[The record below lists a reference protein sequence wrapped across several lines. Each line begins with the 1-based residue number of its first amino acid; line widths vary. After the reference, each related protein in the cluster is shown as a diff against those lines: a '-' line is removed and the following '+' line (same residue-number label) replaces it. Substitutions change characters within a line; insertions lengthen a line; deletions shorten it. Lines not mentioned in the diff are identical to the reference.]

1 MQVNILKISFLFLFH
16 CIFSTSLFAQ
26 PIPKSIPNLKAWYRA
41 DSLITLTGGAVSSWG
56 DASGGG
62 FTALQGTV
70 ANRPIPTTVASLNN
84 KAVVRFDGSNDFLLV
99 NTFNQSQPLTVFAI
113 WKVSGT
119 NANTANVLFDGIDAT
134 NRLALFAY
142 QAEIRAVG
150 GGTSLSYA
158 KAIPTNYLLNS
169 ILYNGSAQSEIYESG
184 VKKASNNIIGSNVLT
199 GLNIGR
205 LYTNNAGFLNGDIA
219 EMIFYD
225 RALDSIERQ
234 QVERYLRNKYA
245 PPVTLGNDTIVN
257 SFCPFVLNAQKPWFS
272 SYLWNTGANTASISI
287 AQSGIY
293 SVAVTDIFG
302 YKSYDTIQVTLPS
315 KDSLHFVPQSRTLC
329 YGDSTL
335 LSVALQNKGFSFT
348 WNTGATTET
357 IYAKNAG
364 NYSVTITDAQ
374 GCSVK
379 SDTLV
384 VKVDSLSVLA
394 SLGNDT
400 SMCAGNKIA
409 LQRGQIPG
417 LTYLWSDGS
426 TMPTLAI
433 INSGSYSLLAT
444 TANGC
449 EFRDTILVTIS
460 GVAPTVTFTADTVCF
475 GASTSFFPT
484 TIPSV
489 VDSLFWD
496 FGGGLNSKQI
506 SPMVTLPA
514 FGNVS
519 ASLTAYSNGCSAI
532 IIDTAYVYKNP
543 VAGIASQDT
552 FCLNSPAT
560 FSEANIISPEQ
571 TVQTWEWDISSIGT
585 FNTSSVSTSFS
596 SLGNYFVKHKVVTD
610 KQCSDSTTKNIII
623 APAVAPPTAIALTS
637 PVDLSSFLVGTI
649 TFSWSS
655 ANNANKYKLQ
665 VSTDTAFQTIIEN
678 TSTTNT
684 SATLTIPES
693 SVFYYWRV
701 IALNRCGDSSVSLY
715 RTFSVFKVTTIPNL
729 KAWYRAD
736 SLITLTGGAVS
747 SWGDASGGGFTA
759 LQGTAANRPIPT
771 TVASLNNKPVVRFD
785 GSNDFLLV
793 NTFNQNQPLTVFA
806 IWKVSGTNTTSANT
820 LFDGVDATNR
830 LTFMAYQ
837 GELRAVGGGTAL
849 GYAKGIPTNY
859 LLNSILYNGSSQSE
873 IYESGVK
880 KTSSNT
886 IGSNVLTALNI
897 GRLFN
902 NAGSLNGDI
911 AEMIFYDR
919 ALDSIER
926 QQVERYLRN
935 KYAPPVSLGPD
946 INFAYGACDTTLRI
960 KNHFTK
966 VLWSTGDTNVYTLK
980 VKQSGSYWVR
990 ATDVFGFVST
1000 DTINVVVP
1008 YSNWKMNRVNDTVM
1022 CVGNSILFEY
1032 NITGSPYSLYWSTG
1046 DSGTNQITVTQ
1057 AGNYFVQVKDTI
1069 GCALT
1074 SDTISVAIDSIKYF
1088 SVLDNDT
1095 IACTNAP
1102 LGLYTYN
1109 YPYSTFSWST
1119 NGNKDTISIPGGGL
1133 LYVTVTDVNGCSV
1146 RDSINVAVKGVAPAV
1161 DFSFTNKCFG
1171 DTTVFT
1177 NLTTVTAPEQITQW
1191 VWNMGSNDTLLD
1203 QNPIKYFPVVGSF
1216 NVALTAVTDSGCV
1229 TTKTKVVAIGSR
1241 PKPLVSYN
1249 ITCANSSTLISDAS
1263 TIVFGDTIISYVWT
1277 LPNGATYTTR
1287 NLTYK
1292 FDSVGIH
1299 PVKLVVSSTKGCVD
1313 STIANIEV
1321 FPPINAGFVFDNQ
1334 CIGKPTV
1341 FKDTTHSLSISK
1353 RVWKL
1358 TNLPGVINDSMQ
1370 FEKTFYTAD
1379 SFDVIYEVTNAIGC
1393 KDTVQKTVVI
1403 YPTPIADFIDSA
1415 GCVGGSV
1422 TLQQSSVSSDSIV
1435 SFDWK
1440 FGSKTSKYIAPTF
1453 ALPDTGKVSVSLKI
1467 KTLKGC
1473 VDSATKTFTI
1483 LSLPKAEFVFDPFF
1497 GEAPLNVTM
1506 TNQSQRATSYFWNFG
1521 NGDFSTDKDPTVTYL
1536 NNDTFDIKLIAQN
1549 NLGCADSISKK
1560 MVVIPTNAD
1569 IELIS
1574 INTQRTQL
1582 ADGNFSVTIIA
1593 RYANVGT
1600 QPIVSAQFLA
1610 TIERGNTIMDDW
1622 SGLLRPGEV
1631 LVHTF
1636 SSQFYVSKSAKTQYV
1651 CVDAINVNNGAEKN
1665 LSNNKN
1671 CKSIDNQLVVTK
1683 LYPNPAAGTVFL
1695 DIIIPDATNF
1705 TFEISNEMGQRLLR
1719 NAEFNAV
1726 KGYNKVDFD
1735 VRSFL
1740 PGIYFLKTIYN
1751 DNVEIQKFQVVR

>member
-1 MQVNILKISFLFLFH
+1 NLCPYTLSAQKDWFTAYTWNTGATTPSISVTKTGNYSVTVTDIFGFSSADTVHITRPDLDSLHFIPKVQAVCLGDSVKLRVGLANSGFAYSWNTGAASSTVYAKNAGSYWTTVSDGFGCSVKSDTVIIEIDSFSVKASLGNDTSLCSGNTIGLQREQAVGLGYLWDDGSTSATLAVSNSRNYSVTITNGNGCVLQDTIGVTIMGIAPVVNFTADTVCFGAVSTFTPITNPAIVDSVFWDFGNGQTSKQNMPGVILSGYGNSNVLFTAYIGNCLATIAKQVYVNENPTAGIASQDTFCINSTAIFSEANTIPPGQTAQSRNWNIASVGTFSTPTVNTSFATQGSYAIEYKVTTDKGCTDSLSKTVQVVPPVGLPAAPTLASPVSETNFTSGIVQFSWNSAANAKRYKLQVSTDSAFATINKDSTTQGLSVTINILASGNKYYWRV
-16 CIFSTSLFAQ
+16 TSYNLCGDSAVSLIRNFTVYSAAT
-26 PIPKSIPNLKAWYRA
+26 IPNLKAWYRA
-41 DSLITLTGGAVSSWG
+41 DTLVSITNGAISTWG
-56 DASGGG
+56 DMSGNGLDAMQATPAQRAKQITG
-62 FTALQGTV
+62 
-70 ANRPIPTTVASLNN
+70 ITTLNN
-84 KAVVRFDGSNDFLLV
+84 NPIVRFDGTDDYMQV
-99 NTFNQSQPLTVFAI
+99 PVFNQTQPITTFAVWLNTKTSGNSFLYSGTRTDYTIQQHFDVAANKFVLSSSDGTSLAITSPVYTFTNFVIQTGIANTSNSQIYINSNL
-113 WKVSGT
+113 KVSG
-119 NANTANVLFDGIDAT
+119 NISN
-134 NRLALFAY
+134 
-142 QAEIRAVG
+142 G
-150 GGTSLSYA
+150 GLEGF
-158 KAIPTNYLLNS
+158 
-169 ILYNGSAQSEIYESG
+169 
-184 VKKASNNIIGSNVLT
+184 
-199 GLNIGR
+199 NIGKSGGSTY
-205 LYTNNAGFLNGDIA
+205 LKGDVA
-219 EMIFYD
+219 ELIIYD
-225 RALDSIERQ
+225 RKLDSTERK

-245 PPVTLGNDTIVN
+245 PPVN
-257 SFCPFVLNAQKPWFS
+257 
-272 SYLWNTGANTASISI
+272 
-287 AQSGIY
+287 
-293 SVAVTDIFG
+293 
-302 YKSYDTIQVTLPS
+302 
-315 KDSLHFVPQSRTLC
+315 
-329 YGDSTL
+329 
-335 LSVALQNKGFSFT
+335 
-348 WNTGATTET
+348 
-357 IYAKNAG
+357 
-364 NYSVTITDAQ
+364 
-374 GCSVK
+374 
-379 SDTLV
+379 
-384 VKVDSLSVLA
+384 
-394 SLGNDT
+394 
-400 SMCAGNKIA
+400 
-409 LQRGQIPG
+409 
-417 LTYLWSDGS
+417 
-426 TMPTLAI
+426 
-433 INSGSYSLLAT
+433 
-444 TANGC
+444 
-449 EFRDTILVTIS
+449 
-460 GVAPTVTFTADTVCF
+460 
-475 GASTSFFPT
+475 
-484 TIPSV
+484 
-489 VDSLFWD
+489 
-496 FGGGLNSKQI
+496 
-506 SPMVTLPA
+506 
-514 FGNVS
+514 
-519 ASLTAYSNGCSAI
+519 
-532 IIDTAYVYKNP
+532 
-543 VAGIASQDT
+543 
-552 FCLNSPAT
+552 
-560 FSEANIISPEQ
+560 
-571 TVQTWEWDISSIGT
+571 
-585 FNTSSVSTSFS
+585 
-596 SLGNYFVKHKVVTD
+596 
-610 KQCSDSTTKNIII
+610 
-623 APAVAPPTAIALTS
+623 
-637 PVDLSSFLVGTI
+637 
-649 TFSWSS
+649 
-655 ANNANKYKLQ
+655 
-665 VSTDTAFQTIIEN
+665 
-678 TSTTNT
+678 
-684 SATLTIPES
+684 
-693 SVFYYWRV
+693 
-701 IALNRCGDSSVSLY
+701 
-715 RTFSVFKVTTIPNL
+715 
-729 KAWYRAD
+729 
-736 SLITLTGGAVS
+736 
-747 SWGDASGGGFTA
+747 
-759 LQGTAANRPIPT
+759 
-771 TVASLNNKPVVRFD
+771 
-785 GSNDFLLV
+785 
-793 NTFNQNQPLTVFA
+793 
-806 IWKVSGTNTTSANT
+806 
-820 LFDGVDATNR
+820 
-830 LTFMAYQ
+830 
-837 GELRAVGGGTAL
+837 
-849 GYAKGIPTNY
+849 
-859 LLNSILYNGSSQSE
+859 
-873 IYESGVK
+873 
-880 KTSSNT
+880 
-886 IGSNVLTALNI
+886 
-897 GRLFN
+897 
-902 NAGSLNGDI
+902 
-911 AEMIFYDR
+911 
-919 ALDSIER
+919 
-926 QQVERYLRN
+926 
-935 KYAPPVSLGPD
+935 LGPD
-946 INFAYGACDTTLRI
+946 ISFSYGACDTALSI
-960 KNHFTK
+960 KKHFTK
-966 VLWSTGDTNVYTLK
+966 VLWSTGDTNIYTLK
-980 VKQSGSYWVR
+980 VKQSGTYWVK

-1000 DTINVVVP
+1000 DTIDVVVP

-1022 CVGNSILFEY
+1022 CVGNSIQLEY

-1440 FGSKTSKYIAPTF
+1440 FGSKTSKNIAPTF